1 MKQTPTWLPIA
12 GLAFV
17 AAMLGLVGLLN
28 LVLPEYLIAPAGVI
42 VFFALIWLAFDQPWR
57 GRER

>member
-1 MKQTPTWLPIA
+1 
-12 GLAFV
+12 
-17 AAMLGLVGLLN
+17 MLGLVGLLN

-57 GRER
+57 GREK